1 MGSERVRYDWV
12 INIIMFYLLSP
23 FLTLPVTSRQELF
36 QIFDWIEELKKSGTD
51 CSLFPFLS
59 RSILGFSLSC
69 WKRLATLGS
78 LEFWLPAGFHQLDKA
93 GGWEEGETRVFVLSA
108 PPDWQGTGN
117 GTFLYIGPRHLRG
130 LFLSRAT
137 APTGFSVSTHSPCPF
152 RPRSSNSIQQC

>member
-78 LEFWLPAGFHQLDKA
+78 LEFWLPAGQNWTT
-93 GGWEEGETRVFVLSA
+93 GQGWRVRRGRDQGICSVCSTRLA
-108 PPDWQGTGN
+108 RYWQWHIPLHRT
-117 GTFLYIGPRHLRG
+117 
-130 LFLSRAT
+130 T
-137 APTGFSVSTHSPCPF
+137 APAGVVPLQGYCSYWVFCLHSL
-152 RPRSSNSIQQC
+152 SLSLQAKE